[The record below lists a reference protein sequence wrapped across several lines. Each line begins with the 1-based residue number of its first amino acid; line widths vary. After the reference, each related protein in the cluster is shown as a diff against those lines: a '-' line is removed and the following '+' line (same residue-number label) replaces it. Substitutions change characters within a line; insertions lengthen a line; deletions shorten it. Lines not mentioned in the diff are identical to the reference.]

1 LFCCILLLVL
11 SLATASCGQVV
22 TRVTA
27 TPSPRAN
34 ATATET
40 LALPTLA
47 RPTRTP
53 APYTPPP
60 TATPTATPEPVIYR
74 IEQGE
79 NLYIIAA
86 KFGVSHDLLRDVN
99 GIEDERA
106 LQVGQELIIP
116 LGGQTEPIEPTPTF
130 TPTPMPA
137 KVQNIYFHPSPLGE
151 LAVLGEVLNTSGTD
165 LERVSV
171 QVSLYDGGD
180 RLLASQSAFVAL
192 DAIAPGENAPFA
204 LRFAEAPE
212 RFASYQAE
220 ILSAVPAYLGS
231 LHRDLEARGVTAE
244 KRPREPMV
252 LNGRIWN
259 YGTEEAVA
267 VIVVVTTYDPLGRV
281 VGVRSVVPEHNV
293 VPKGGETV
301 FHVELVP
308 AGPVI
313 TYTIQ
318 AQGRQLELQ
327 GPGAVEQ

>member
-1 LFCCILLLVL
+1 ME
-11 SLATASCGQVV
+11 
-22 TRVTA
+22 
-27 TPSPRAN
+27 
-34 ATATET
+34 TET
-40 LALPTLA
+40 PPPPTA
-47 RPTRTP
+47 VRPTRTP

-60 TATPTATPEPVIYR
+60 TATATPTPEPVIYR
-74 IEQGE
+74 IQQGE

-86 KFGVSHDLLRDVN
+86 KFGITHDLLRDVN

-116 LGGQTEPIEPTPTF
+116 LGGQTGPIEPTPTA
-130 TPTPMPA
+130 TPTPLPA
-137 KVQNIYFHPSPLGE
+137 EVRNVFFHPSPLGE

-165 LERVSV
+165 LERVLV
-171 QVSLYDGGD
+171 RASLFDEDD

-192 DAIAPGENAPFA
+192 DVVAPGELAPFA
-204 LRFAEAPE
+204 LRFAEAPQ

-231 LHRDLEARGVTAE
+231 LHRDLEARGITAE

-252 LNGRIWN
+252 LDGRVWN
-259 YGTEEAVA
+259 YGTEEAVG

-281 VGVRSVVPEHNV
+281 VGMRSVVPEHNV
-293 VPKGGETV
+293 VPRGGETE
-301 FHVELVP
+301 FHIELVP

-318 AQGRQLELQ
+318 AQGRQLEPQ